1 LKEKFVGEL
10 ASLNPADA
18 HYATRFVELVLS
30 AARERGA
37 SDLHLQ
43 PTPDGLELRW
53 RVDGVLIGLG
63 TFPSGVTANVIARL
77 KVLADLLTYRNDVPQ
92 EGRIRTDDA
101 DMEVRVSTFPTLHG
115 ERAVVRLFSS
125 KLRYRDLTELQLP
138 DDILSRLRELL
149 VESSGAIL
157 VTGPAGS
164 GKTTTLYACLHELVR
179 ASGGARSIVT
189 LEDPIEVAVAGV
201 SQSQVNASA
210 GFDLAAGL
218 RSVLRQD
225 PEVIMIGEIRDA
237 ATAEVALQASLTGQL
252 VLSSFH
258 AGSASEAIGRLLDM
272 GIEPYMLR
280 SGVLA
285 VIFQRLVR
293 KLCNCARPSRGQ
305 DELLGLPVTEARVA
319 VGCPSCAGTGYQG
332 RTVLAEM
339 LSLDERT
346 LGQAIVARIEVD
358 TLEQLALR
366 SGMIDRWQR
375 AIRAMEAGITS
386 PAEVRRV
393 LGFSKNKS
401 DRAGN

>member
-1 LKEKFVGEL
+1 LYNTIAETL
-10 ASLNPADA
+10 SSLNSADA
-18 HYATRFVELVLS
+18 QYATRFVEILL
-30 AARERGA
+30 AAGRDRGA

-43 PTPDGLELRW
+43 PTPEGLELRW

-63 TFPSGVTANVIARL
+63 TYPSGIAANVIARL

-92 EGRIRTDDA
+92 EGRIRTEDA
-101 DMEVRVSTFPTLHG
+101 AMEMRVSTFPTLHG
-115 ERAVVRLFSS
+115 ERAVVRLFSG
-125 KLRYRDLTELQLP
+125 KLQYRELRELQLP
-138 DDILSRLRELL
+138 DEILTRLRTLL
-149 VESSGAIL
+149 DATSGAIL

-164 GKTTTLYACLHELVR
+164 GKTTTLYACLHELER

-189 LEDPIEVAVAGV
+189 LEDPIEVAVPGV
-201 SQSQVNASA
+201 AQSQINASA

-258 AGSASEAIGRLLDM
+258 AGSAVEAIGRLLDM

-285 VIFQRLVR
+285 IIFQRLVR
-293 KLCNCARPSRGQ
+293 KLCQCSRPSGGE
-305 DELLGLPVTEARVA
+305 DELLGLPAREARVA
-319 VGCPSCAGTGYQG
+319 VGCPACAGTGYLG

-339 LSLDERT
+339 LSIDEGT
-346 LGQAIVARIEVD
+346 LAQAIVAGTDVA
-358 TLEQLALR
+358 TLEQFALR
-366 SGMIDRWQR
+366 SGMVDRWQR
-375 AIRAMEAGITS
+375 AQRAVEAGLTS

-393 LGFSKNKS
+393 LGFSKNPLP
-401 DRAGN
+401 RTGF